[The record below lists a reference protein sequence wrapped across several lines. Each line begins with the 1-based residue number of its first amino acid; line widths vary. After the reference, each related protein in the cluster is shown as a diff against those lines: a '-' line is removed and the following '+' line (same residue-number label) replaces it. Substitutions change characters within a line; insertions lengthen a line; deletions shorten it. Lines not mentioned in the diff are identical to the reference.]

1 MVMAAHATMV
11 QYTEG
16 YISPKVFVTSCH
28 SMATMIAEQLLALE
42 ALVKNAPAKAHAE
55 SLRTQLTGK
64 KLSQQEVTEI
74 TNLVTSSP
82 FDESQKSSLLVCL
95 STCLLNT
102 HDISGNSTAR
112 QRVVD
117 FMPYLTASEL
127 ANLKDKVLTQRI
139 NRDIRI
145 KSRHDVMHI
154 LWGRKVHE
162 VRHARSCKP

>member
-42 ALVKNAPAKAHAE
+42 ALVKNAPAKAKGQILTAHAE

-127 ANLKDKVLTQRI
+127 ANLKDKVLTQRA
-139 NRDIRI
+139 
-145 KSRHDVMHI
+145 K
-154 LWGRKVHE
+154 LKVLASE
-162 VRHARSCKP
+162 GLGTCNGQA